1 MLKLNSNLMK
11 EIDIKQL
18 IESKSSDFFEKKPAF
33 VNKFILFAL
42 AKFLKLNEIN
52 KFIRENHS
60 VHGIE
65 FISRL
70 FDTLGFSYRISD
82 RDKRKIPA
90 EGKVII
96 VANHP
101 LGGLDGLALVKAVR
115 EVRPDVRIVA
125 NDLLMKVE
133 NLTEVFLPLDV
144 YSISGQKSQIVAI
157 EQALLNEEAV
167 IIFPSGKVSRL
178 TMQGIRDLK
187 WNNGA
192 TKFSTKM
199 SSPILPIFIH
209 GRNTLLF
216 YFSAFL
222 HDKLGMFMLP
232 SELFRHN
239 DKVIT
244 MIVGDLIPANSF
256 KSLKPKLQAKLLLQ
270 HTYKIGANKNGNFV
284 TEKTVIHPIDT
295 RLIKKELQNNELLGY
310 TFDGKKIYLVDYA
323 HANNVLKEISRLRE
337 VTFRK
342 VGEGTG
348 KTYDMDIYDLYYKHI
363 VLWDE
368 ETLDIVGS
376 YRLGI
381 TSEILNQFGKN
392 GLYNS
397 SQFALNDGFDEIL
410 TQSIEVGRSFIQQ
423 KYWKSN
429 ALDYIWQGIGAFLIR
444 HPEIKYLWGA
454 VSISDSYSD
463 LAKGLIIGYYKKWY
477 GGDKSWAEPVYEY
490 VTPEKY
496 LSEIASVLTAD
507 NHIDDFK
514 KLKHA
519 LKNLNFSVPVL
530 FRRYTELCEYGGS
543 SFVSWCIDVN
553 FNNSIDGL
561 IILDMTKLKEEA
573 KNRYYNQKSFV
584 NKSTEK
590 VLEMAG

>member
-1 MLKLNSNLMK
+1 VLKLNSNLMK